1 MTKLFLITYKTD
13 TTFNPILFHN
23 YIGSLYAKNWISDWW
38 HYTDNVYIVASSQD
52 VTSLYN
58 ATFPGIPRRH
68 ILIMELNPNN
78 AQGWLPKAAWDWIQ
92 KYQIK

>member
-13 TTFNPILFHN
+13 ATFNPILFHN
-23 YIGSLYAKNWISDWW
+23 YINSLYIGSWISDWW

-68 ILIMELNPNN
+68 ILIMELNPDN

-92 KYQIK
+92 KYQTK